1 MEEQKVYLFV
11 ETPFS
16 LKKPLT
22 RRMFLMYLGLLP
34 AWAFCAVVMYRTDP
48 GRLPIVLMA
57 MLFSVVLGGFFTAI
71 YLRSYVTV
79 EDKYL
84 ACKYG
89 GLLPKRILISNR
101 LRWKTVGG
109 QLRVLSGDAVLLQ
122 MPDSDAAKRLMSAAR
137 IPADQ

>member
-57 MLFSVVLGGFFTAI
+57 MLFSVVLGGMFVAI
-71 YLRSYVTV
+71 YLRSYVIL
-79 EDKYL
+79 EDQYL
-84 ACKYG
+84 VCRYG
-89 GLLPKRILISNR
+89 GLIPKRILISSR
-101 LRWKTVGG
+101 LCWKAIGG
-109 QLRVLSGDAVLLQ
+109 GMRVLSGSAVLLQ
-122 MPDSDAAKRLMSAAR
+122 MPDSDAARRLMTAAR
-137 IPADQ
+137 IPAAQ

>member
-57 MLFSVVLGGFFTAI
+57 MLFSVVLGGMFVAI
-71 YLRSYVTV
+71 YLRSYVIL
-79 EDKYL
+79 EDQYL
-84 ACKYG
+84 VCRYG
-89 GLLPKRILISNR
+89 GLIPKRILISS
-101 LRWKTVGG
+101 GG
-109 QLRVLSGDAVLLQ
+109 MRVLSGSAVLLQ
-122 MPDSDAAKRLMSAAR
+122 MPDSDAARRLMTAAR
-137 IPADQ
+137 IPAAQ